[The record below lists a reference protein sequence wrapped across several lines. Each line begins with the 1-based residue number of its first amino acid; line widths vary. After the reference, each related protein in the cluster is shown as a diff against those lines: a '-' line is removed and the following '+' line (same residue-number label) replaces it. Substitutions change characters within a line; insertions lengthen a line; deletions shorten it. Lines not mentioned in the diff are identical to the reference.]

1 MFTDRYIR
9 NLKPE
14 SKIKDIREKNGFG
27 IRIKPDGTKIFFYRY
42 ESPVTGARR
51 FLTLGEYPEPLSLE
65 DARIKYGDAYK
76 TVKAGGDPLEAAH
89 QEKTELDA
97 APTVKVLGADYIKR
111 HAEVNKK
118 SWLEDQRILDKEIYP
133 AWERRKAHDITKGD
147 IIALLDKV
155 VDRGSPQT
163 ANNIFKIIRKM
174 FNWAVKKDRLKVSPC
189 TGIDMPAPL
198 TMKDR
203 ALTADEIKIV
213 WNTLDARPE
222 VTVIEKSQKPAK
234 AEKDSPVLSMTVE
247 VKCALKLILIT
258 AQRPGEVSGLHT
270 SEIDGNWWTIPA
282 DRAKNGK
289 AHRVFLTPLAKE
301 IINQATAEVRK
312 ARKIPAEKEYSG
324 YIFPCPHLKKDKPI
338 ERHALSKALK
348 RNASEDGLTTL
359 GIATFTPHD
368 LRRTAATFMAEQGE
382 MDEVIDAILN
392 HAKQGIIKAY
402 NTYRYDKEKQ
412 AALESWS
419 RKLITLTTAKDLS
432 NVISMQA
439 HKAA

>member
-14 SKIKDIREKNGFG
+14 NKIKDIREKNGFG

-65 DARIKYGDAYK
+65 DARIKYGEAYK

-89 QEKTELDA
+89 QEKAELDA
-97 APTVKVLGADYIKR
+97 APTIKVLGADYIKR

-118 SWLEDQRILDKEIYP
+118 SWQEDQRILDKEIYP
-133 AWERRKAHDITKGD
+133 VWGRRKAHDITKGD
-147 IIALLDKV
+147 IITLLDNV

-174 FNWAVKKDRLKVSPC
+174 FNWAVKKDRLQATPC
-189 TGIDMPAPL
+189 MGIDMPAPL
-198 TMKDR
+198 NVKDR
-203 ALTADEIKIV
+203 ALNADEIATL
-213 WNTLDARPE
+213 WNLLDTSPAPVASR
-222 VTVIEKSQKPAK
+222 TKSNPMKTGDAAPA
-234 AEKDSPVLSMTVE
+234 LSMTPE
-247 VKCALKLILIT
+247 VKNALKLILIT
-258 AQRPGEVSGLHT
+258 AQRPGEVTGMHT
-270 SEIDGNWWTIPA
+270 DEIDGNWWTIPA

-289 AHRVFLTPLAKE
+289 THRVYLTPLAQE
-301 IINQATAEVRK
+301 IIKQAIVT
-312 ARKIPAEKEYSG
+312 ARKSSKTPPETKYSG
-324 YIFPCPHLKKDKPI
+324 HIFPCPHKEKKKPI
-338 ERHALSKALK
+338 ERHALSRSLR
-348 RNASEDGLTTL
+348 RNASEDGLTTM
-359 GIATFTPHD
+359 GIVTFTPHD

-392 HAKQGIIKAY
+392 HTKQGIIRTY

-412 AALESWS
+412 AALETWTN
-419 RKLITLTTAKDLS
+419 KLLS
-432 NVISMQA
+432 LVR
-439 HKAA
+439 

>member
-42 ESPVTGARR
+42 QSPLTGARR

-65 DARIKYGDAYK
+65 DARIKYGEAYK
-76 TVKAGGDPLEAAH
+76 TVKVGGDPLEVAH
-89 QEKTELDA
+89 QEKAELDA
-97 APTVKVLGADYIKR
+97 APTIKVLGADYIKR

-118 SWLEDQRILDKEIYP
+118 SWQEDQRILDKEIYP

-213 WNTLDARPE
+213 WNTLDACHE
-222 VTVIEKSQKPAK
+222 VTEIVKSPKPVK

-247 VKCALKLILIT
+247 VKCALKLILVT
-258 AQRPGEVSGLHT
+258 AQRPGEVSGLRT

-289 AHRVFLTPLAKE
+289 AHRVFLTPLAME
-301 IINQATAEVRK
+301 IINQATAEARK

-412 AALESWS
+412 AALETWAQ
-419 RKLITLTTAKDLS
+419 KLLMLVEENTTLAPES
-432 NVISMQA
+432 YSI
-439 HKAA
+439 